1 MFALSNQ
8 MRNLSSTVQRAY
20 ILALSL
26 AIAPAA
32 TAGQRPQQQPKAATP
47 PSEAAD
53 SQQSADTQQILG
65 VQVALDRAGFS
76 PGEIDGQGG
85 PKTRLA
91 LSEFQK
97 SSSLQ
102 PTGTVSEET
111 LAALRVSPEPLV
123 NYTISEQ
130 DTAGPF
136 IEKMPRDLMESSKL
150 PALGYAS
157 VLEALSERFHSSPA
171 LLRKLNPAAT
181 WVAGDVIRVPDV
193 EPFELPTKPE
203 KPAAGSKPAATP
215 PAQAAN
221 PPAPSVEVT
230 VSGATKSL
238 VVRDAGGKVVMHAP
252 VTVGSRRDPL
262 PVGDWKV
269 LGVSWNPVFN
279 YNPDLFWDAD
289 EKHAK
294 AKIAPGP
301 NNPVGVVWVDINK
314 EHFGLHGTPEP
325 SAIGRSE
332 SHGCIRLT
340 NWDATRLGRLVSPGT
355 KVMIR

>member
-8 MRNLSSTVQRAY
+8 MRNLSNSTVQRAY

-32 TAGQRPQQQPKAATP
+32 IAGQRPQQQPKAATP
-47 PSEAAD
+47 PSETAD
-53 SQQSADTQQILG
+53 SQQSADTQQSLG

-136 IEKMPRDLMESSKL
+136 IEKMPHDLMESSKL

-171 LLRKLNPAAT
+171 LMRKLNPAAT
-181 WVAGDVIRVPDV
+181 WVAGNVIRVPDV

-203 KPAAGSKPAATP
+203 KPAAGTKPAAAP
-215 PAQAAN
+215 PAQAAK
-221 PPAPSVEVT
+221 PPAP
-230 VSGATKSL
+230 
-238 VVRDAGGKVVMHAP
+238 
-252 VTVGSRRDPL
+252 
-262 PVGDWKV
+262 
-269 LGVSWNPVFN
+269 
-279 YNPDLFWDAD
+279 
-289 EKHAK
+289 
-294 AKIAPGP
+294 
-301 NNPVGVVWVDINK
+301 
-314 EHFGLHGTPEP
+314 
-325 SAIGRSE
+325 
-332 SHGCIRLT
+332 
-340 NWDATRLGRLVSPGT
+340 
-355 KVMIR
+355 